1 VGARHAGAILPPSAR
16 GRQGATA
23 SVRFVIKRSFRFG
36 LLVGLLGGLALAL
49 LKAFSGRGEEPAPAA
64 SAAGP
69 GPARGTP
76 WPRLEADPAV
86 PAAPRL
92 GLVPDPDAPAAPVP
106 DPARVTGPVAMAP
119 ATEQPAPAS
128 APEVPDAP
136 QAGEASTTSKV
147 PKTKA
152 PTTKTPRSGKAA
164 SSTAKA
170 AKASKKATRKKPAP
184 ARAWVEPDGGVCPTS
199 HPVKAKLSSMIFH
212 VPGGLSY
219 DRTRPDRCYRDEDTA
234 EADGLR
240 PAKR

>member
-1 VGARHAGAILPPSAR
+1 MRVGFSRSQPGASRRPA
-16 GRQGATA
+16 A

-49 LKAFSGRGEEPAPAA
+49 LKAFSSGREEEPAPAPA
-64 SAAGP
+64 PAGP

-76 WPRLEADPAV
+76 WPRLDADPAV

-106 DPARVTGPVAMAP
+106 DPTPVRGPVAMAP
-119 ATEQPAPAS
+119 AAADEEPAPAA
-128 APEVPDAP
+128 APA
-136 QAGEASTTSKV
+136 V
-147 PKTKA
+147 PKA
-152 PTTKTPRSGKAA
+152 PKHGKAA
-164 SSTAKA
+164 ETGKA
-170 AKASKKATRKKPAP
+170 AKAGKAVSSPAKASKAAKKPTKKKAAAK
-184 ARAWVEPDGGVCPTS
+184 RAWVEPDGDVCPTS
-199 HPVKAKLSSMIFH
+199 HPVKAKLGSKIFH

-219 DRTRPDRCYRDEDTA
+219 DRTRPDRCYRDAAAA